1 MRQQWTET
9 DVLALPGGEHDW
21 FERKAGALYA
31 TNDRSKLLGPLA
43 KGESAF
49 ANTGGGSFIIGIE
62 DDGVTFDGLPA
73 MRGGTPMREWIEQ
86 MVPNLVA
93 YPLQEFRVHEVVPDP
108 AGSTIPA
115 GQVVLVVD
123 IGDSAAAPHQCDY
136 ASSSSTK
143 GIYYMRQ
150 GGHSV
155 PAPHHYV
162 ELVRQRLTAPVLT
175 AQLHGVRVRAA
186 GAVQGEGYV
195 FAHVEITV
203 RIRNEGNV
211 AAYKWAYQPDRFD
224 IAEGRDA
231 DYETDTAKF
240 AFRDSSSGIRIDDT
254 ILPGGAADEPFQLG
268 LRLRPSGT
276 EAGQL
281 PREIETLL
289 NPVTFHYRIAT
300 EVGRSEE
307 RTIELRDG
315 FDPQALAAAIEP
327 RLE

>member
-1 MRQQWTET
+1 MLAWAAAAQSPGATPPALRRRLSRASVNVILRQDASASLSPMRQQWTEA

-21 FERKAGALYA
+21 FERKAGALYD

-93 YPLQEFRVHEVVPDP
+93 YPLQEFRVHEVVPDL
-108 AGSTIPA
+108 AGSMIPA

-123 IGDSAAAPHQCDY
+123 IGDSVGAPHQRDY

-155 PAPHHYV
+155 PA
-162 ELVRQRLTAPVLT
+162 RTT
-175 AQLHGVRVRAA
+175 TWSW
-186 GAVQGEGYV
+186 
-195 FAHVEITV
+195 FASASPP
-203 RIRNEGNV
+203 RC
-211 AAYKWAYQPDRFD
+211 
-224 IAEGRDA
+224 
-231 DYETDTAKF
+231 
-240 AFRDSSSGIRIDDT
+240 S
-254 ILPGGAADEPFQLG
+254 
-268 LRLRPSGT
+268 RPSCKGC
-276 EAGQL
+276 ASA
-281 PREIETLL
+281 PRG
-289 NPVTFHYRIAT
+289 PSRARAT
-300 EVGRSEE
+300 CS
-307 RTIELRDG
+307 RTSR
-315 FDPQALAAAIEP
+315 
-327 RLE
+327 